1 MLTPAIHPDLPLA
14 LLDYETTLN
23 LKITNRTPMP
33 SLSLSFHF
41 LFRVVLL
48 MSFAAP
54 GLADD
59 RKPVSV
65 ATVSLSRSQDALLVN
80 GTLVADRAARLS
92 VSVSGLVSK
101 LLVDIGDQVDAGAP
115 LIEMDAELNR
125 LELQRA
131 RANYQQQQAIL
142 GDARRRLEEANS
154 LVARRSIAA
163 SEVRSLESEVQVAK
177 SSLAASQA
185 EVARQQALLERH
197 TLKAPFSGVISAK
210 LTEVGEWLTPGS
222 TVFELVGSDELH
234 ADFAVPQRYFP
245 QISLDTGLEVWLDD
259 EKNRPMAAEIT
270 AIVPVNDPTARTFTV
285 RASID
290 EQGLTPG
297 MAINGRLRMLS
308 ADARPTV
315 PRDALLQDSQGNV
328 TVWLA
333 EGDGDD
339 LVARRKVVKVA
350 SGQSP
355 QASVLEGLSS
365 DDRVVVRGNESLR
378 DGDKLRVVD

>member
-1 MLTPAIHPDLPLA
+1 
-14 LLDYETTLN
+14 
-23 LKITNRTPMP
+23 MP
-33 SLSLSFHF
+33 SLSLLSHR

-48 MSFAAP
+48 LSLAVSAQ
-54 GLADD
+54 ADD
-59 RKPVSV
+59 RKPVSLE
-65 ATVSLSRSQDALLVN
+65 TVTLSRSQDALLVN

-92 VSVSGLVSK
+92 ASVSGLVSK
-101 LLVDIGDQVDAGAP
+101 LLVDIGDQVDAGAA
-115 LIEMDAELNR
+115 LIELDAELNR

-131 RANYQQQQAIL
+131 RANYQQQQVTLA
-142 GDARRRLEEANS
+142 DARRRLEEANS

-163 SEVRSLESEVQVAK
+163 SEVRSLESEVQVAE

-185 EVARQQALLERH
+185 EMARQQALIKRH
-197 TLKAPFSGVISAK
+197 TLRAPFSGVISAK
-210 LTEVGEWLTPGS
+210 LSEVGEWVTPGT
-222 TVFELVGSDELH
+222 TVFELVGSDTLH

-245 QISLDTGLEVWLDD
+245 QLSRDTAIDVWLADQND
-259 EKNRPMAAEIT
+259 PNNAMSAKIT

-290 EQGLTPG
+290 EKGLTPG
-297 MAINGRLRMLS
+297 MSINGRLRMLS

-365 DDRVVVRGNESLR
+365 GDRVVVRGNESLR
-378 DGDKLRVVD
+378 DGDTLRVVD

>member
-14 LLDYETTLN
+14 LLDYELTLN
-23 LKITNRTPMP
+23 LKITNRTPMS
-33 SLSLSFHF
+33 SLSLPFRF

-59 RKPVSV
+59 GKPVSV

-142 GDARRRLEEANS
+142 DDARRRLEEANS

-308 ADARPTV
+308 ADVRPTV

>member
-1 MLTPAIHPDLPLA
+1 MS
-14 LLDYETTLN
+14 
-23 LKITNRTPMP
+23 
-33 SLSLSFHF
+33 SLSLPFRF

-48 MSFAAP
+48 LSFAVSA
-54 GLADD
+54 LADD

-65 ATVSLSRSQDALLVN
+65 ATVNLSRSQDALLVN

-92 VSVSGLVSK
+92 ASVSGLVSK

-115 LIEMDAELNR
+115 LIELDAELNR

-131 RANYQQQQAIL
+131 RANYQQQQATL
-142 GDARRRLEEANS
+142 ADARRRLEEANS
-154 LVARRSIAA
+154 LVAKRSIAA

-185 EVARQQALLERH
+185 EVARQQALLDRH
-197 TLKAPFSGVISAK
+197 TLRAPFSGVISAK
-210 LTEVGEWLTPGS
+210 LTEVGEWLTPGT
-222 TVFELVGSDELH
+222 TVFELVGSDDLH

-245 QISLDTGLEVWLDD
+245 QLSRDTGIQVWLED
-259 EKNRPMAAEIT
+259 ENDKPMAAEIT

-290 EQGLTPG
+290 ENGLTPG
-297 MAINGRLRMLS
+297 MAINGRLEMLS
-308 ADARPTV
+308 ADAGTTV
-315 PRDALLQDSQGNV
+315 PRDALLRDSQGNV

-333 EGDGDD
+333 EGNGDD

-355 QASVLEGLSS
+355 QASVLEGLKRG
-365 DDRVVVRGNESLR
+365 DRVVVRGNESLR
-378 DGDKLRVVD
+378 EGDQIRVVE

>member
-1 MLTPAIHPDLPLA
+1 MS
-14 LLDYETTLN
+14 
-23 LKITNRTPMP
+23 
-33 SLSLSFHF
+33 SLSLPFRF

-48 MSFAAP
+48 ISFAAP

-59 RKPVSV
+59 RKPISV

-101 LLVDIGDQVDAGAP
+101 LLVDIGDQVDTGAP

-197 TLKAPFSGVISAK
+197 TLKAPFSGVISVK
-210 LTEVGEWLTPGS
+210 LTEVGEWLTPDS

-245 QISLDTGLEVWLDD
+245 QISRDTGLEVWLDD

>member
-14 LLDYETTLN
+14 LLDYESTLN
-23 LKITNRTPMP
+23 LKITNRTPMS
-33 SLSLSFHF
+33 SLSLPFRF

-142 GDARRRLEEANS
+142 DDARRRLEEANS

-197 TLKAPFSGVISAK
+197 TLKAPFSGVISVK

-259 EKNRPMAAEIT
+259 EKNRPIAAEIT